1 MLMMSELERIR
12 GCAWPDIP
20 WHMRA
25 RAWLPTWL
33 GGVPLCV
40 QVREAGLFTD
50 PRDLLEY
57 LHVELLRA
65 SLKPASQDCT
75 PVLVQVIRQ
84 VRWQLRVQGL
94 RDGEHFKPGV
104 EAALKAEFERVERIG
119 WRGS

>member
-1 MLMMSELERIR
+1 MLLMSELERIR

-20 WHMRA
+20 WRMKA
-25 RAWLPTWL
+25 RASLPSWL

-40 QVREAGLFTD
+40 QVHEADLFAN

-65 SLKPASQDCT
+65 SLKLASQDRT
-75 PVLVQVIRQ
+75 PALVRVIRQ

-94 RDGEHFKPGV
+94 RDGEHFRPGV
-104 EAALKAEFERVERIG
+104 EAALKVEFERVERMG